1 MFYVRGGGPVI
12 SDWLLDAAI
21 SPQFALPAVRLVT
34 HRPVRTPG
42 GQHTASGL
50 HHPPASN

>member
-42 GQHTASGL
+42 GQPLASGL